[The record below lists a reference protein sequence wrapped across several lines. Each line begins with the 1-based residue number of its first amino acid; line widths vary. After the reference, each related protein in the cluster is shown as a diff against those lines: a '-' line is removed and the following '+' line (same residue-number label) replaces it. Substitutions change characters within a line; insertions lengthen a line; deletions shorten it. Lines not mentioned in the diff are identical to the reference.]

1 MLSFKQKGCVVLLGA
16 RVCKSVDVL
25 EKILVMGMRIDV
37 A

>member
-16 RVCKSVDVL
+16 RVDVL